1 MAVTRSQSGAQS
13 KKKKI
18 TTSTPAAKSRKGA
31 KSATKAKPAVF
42 KVEPVASRVVKKAK
56 KVTKKVKAAAE
67 AAAEAAAKATTEST
81 AKAQEAASEKAA
93 VSKGQS
99 PPAPSPKKPTRTRPK
114 LVTMEELHDDE
125 RSLVDGI
132 RSAGRKLAET
142 KPWKPVASRLRIV
155 EPEPQKPEW
164 WSETPQWGSPKGAR
178 RSPNKPAFS
187 PVSHRNSGLPLD
199 PFAHSHITVQRH
211 LTKHWGT
218 PSAPPENHDGPT
230 SPEYTKKSPTN
241 YRGTLCALPD
251 IDALPKTSKD

>member
-1 MAVTRSQSGAQS
+1 MAVTRSQSEAQS

-18 TTSTPAAKSRKGA
+18 TTSTPAAKPRKGA

-42 KVEPVASRVVKKAK
+42 KVEPVASKVVKKAK
-56 KVTKKVKAAAE
+56 KVTKKVTKKVK
-67 AAAEAAAKATTEST
+67 AAAKATTEST

-114 LVTMEELHDDE
+114 LVTMEELDDDE

-132 RSAGRKLAET
+132 RSARRKLAGT
-142 KPWKPVASRLRIV
+142 KPWKPVASRLRTV

-164 WSETPQWGSPKGAR
+164 WSETPQWGSPNGAR
-178 RSPNKPAFS
+178 RSPNTPAFS

-218 PSAPPENHDGPT
+218 PSAPPEKHDGPT
-230 SPEYTKKSPTN
+230 SPEYTKKSPTS
-241 YRGTLCALPD
+241 YWGTLCAPPD
-251 IDALPKTSKD
+251 IDALPKSPKD